1 MRALLTSTC
10 LALLA
15 LPAAAMAQSTP
26 VAGLE
31 LGINEAAARPLI
43 DAACGAVERVEV
55 ADTRLPAALTREVY
69 LRCALLELADGA
81 QVDAAVFTFAD
92 DALILLE
99 ARGHIAALT
108 PDGDPMISI
117 EGFDVYERGMIVTRP
132 GEDQAWLLTPAALQ
146 TFMMFWDNPVW
157 TIAQP
162 IAPDA
167 AYFLPP
173 EIQFGAGFDERMSAL
188 ESVCPVLRSQ
198 DIEEIWLDTEPVIQR
213 QIDCMGYEIAGYPR
227 RLEFV
232 FGDGELEQMWIL
244 FGAGDIPRLR
254 EFLTAT
260 YGPAIHVDDVY
271 EVFDDWR
278 IALRK
283 DNPEILMGSDRLAA
297 IWARD
302 GLD

>member
-1 MRALLTSTC
+1 MRTLLTSTC

-15 LPAAAMAQSTP
+15 LPGAALAQSTP

-31 LGINEAAARPLI
+31 LGINEAAARPLV
-43 DAACGAVERVEV
+43 DAACGAVERVEI
-55 ADTRLPAALTREVY
+55 ADTRLPAALTSEVY
-69 LRCALLELADGA
+69 LKCTGLELADGA
-81 QVDAAVFTFAD
+81 QVDAALFTFAD

-99 ARGHIAALT
+99 ARGHAGALT
-108 PDGDPMISI
+108 PEGDPMVSI
-117 EGFDVYERGMIVTRP
+117 EGFDVYERGRIVTRP
-132 GEDQAWLLTPAALQ
+132 DADQAWLLSPASLQ
-146 TFMMFWDNPVW
+146 TFMMFWDNPIW
-157 TIAQP
+157 TVAQP
-162 IAPDA
+162 VAPDA
-167 AYFLPP
+167 DYFLPP
-173 EIQFGAGFDERMSAL
+173 EIVFGAAFDERMAAL
-188 ESVCPVLRSQ
+188 ESVCPLLRVQ
-198 DIEEIWLDTEPVIQR
+198 DIEEIWLGTSPAVQR

-232 FGDGELEQMWIL
+232 FGDGQLEQMWIL

-260 YGPAIHVDDVY
+260 YGPAIHVDETY

>member
-10 LALLA
+10 LAILA
-15 LPAAAMAQSTP
+15 LPGAVLAQSTP
-26 VAGLE
+26 VTDLE
-31 LGINEAAARPLI
+31 FGSSESAARLAI
-43 DAACGAVERVEV
+43 NAACDSVERVEV
-55 ADTRLPAALTREVY
+55 AETRLPAASTSEVY
-69 LRCALLELADGA
+69 LKCSGLELTDGA
-81 QVDAAVFTFAD
+81 RIDAALFTFAD

-99 ARGHIAALT
+99 ARGHAAALT
-108 PDGDPMISI
+108 PAGDPMASVA
-117 EGFDVYERGMIVTRP
+117 GYDVYQRGMIVTRP
-132 GEDQAWLLTPAALQ
+132 GDDQAWLLSPASLQ

-157 TIAQP
+157 TVDQP
-162 IAPDA
+162 VAPDA

-173 EIQFGAGFDERMSAL
+173 EIEFGAGFDERMGAL
-188 ESVCPVLRSQ
+188 ESVCPVLMTQ
-198 DIEEIWLDTEPVIQR
+198 DIDEIWLDTGPAVQR

-232 FGDGELEQMWIL
+232 FGDGQLEQMWIL

-254 EFLTAT
+254 EFLTET
-260 YGPAIHVDDVY
+260 YGPAIHVDETY
-271 EVFDDWR
+271 EAFDGWR